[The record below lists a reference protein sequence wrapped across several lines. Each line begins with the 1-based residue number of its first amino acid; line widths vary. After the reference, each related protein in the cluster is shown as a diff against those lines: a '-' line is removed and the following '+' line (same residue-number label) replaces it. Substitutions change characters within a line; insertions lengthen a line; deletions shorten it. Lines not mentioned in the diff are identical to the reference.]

1 VVGEAWLAIV
11 QFTEQGGN
19 VLFLIAALTFLMW
32 TLIFERLWYFNSEH
46 KRVIRSATDEWED
59 RPERRSWSAHQI
71 RDRMISEASGTI
83 TGTLPLI
90 QTCVTLCPLLGL
102 LGTVTGMISVFDA
115 RATQGGNARSMAAGV
130 SMATIP
136 HVGHD
141 RVAFRA
147 DGEHSGQKE
156 GRLRDRIVRTETH
169 HRPLNANVENARAS
183 SKAGSGYLKGE
194 RLNDQ

>member
-1 VVGEAWLAIV
+1 MLGDAYLAIV

-32 TLIFERLWYFNSEH
+32 TLIFERLWYFSSEH
-46 KRVIRSATDEWED
+46 KRIIRVAGDAWEG

-71 RDRMISEASGTI
+71 RDQMISETSETI
-83 TGTLPLI
+83 TGSLPLI

-115 RATQGGNARSMAAGV
+115 MATQGGNARSMAAGV

-136 HVGHD
+136 TMCGMI
-141 RVAFRA
+141 ASL
-147 DGEHSGQKE
+147 SGLLGSTLVKRKVDFE
-156 GRLRDRIVRTETH
+156 
-169 HRPLNANVENARAS
+169 VES
-183 SKAGSGYLKGE
+183 FE
-194 RLNDQ
+194 RHLTTDH